1 MSIIKPNNNTLSA
14 ITALPA
20 AISTG
25 KVLQVVSTS
34 NATDVAFTSTTYGD
48 VITLNITPTKTT
60 SDILVQAQL
69 QYQGNTSSGQDQ
81 GTGFKILR
89 DSTELLT
96 SGGYQSYLYDFG
108 DSIDNRTNFSVSYL
122 DTAHNTTSQVT
133 YKIQGNNNTGGSTL
147 TFNNDGKSMLWL
159 MEIDQ

>member
-14 ITALPA
+14 ITTLPA

-25 KVLQVVSTS
+25 KVLQVVSTQDGT
-34 NATDVAFTSTTYGD
+34 NVAFTSTTYAD
-48 VITLNITPTKTT
+48 VITLAITPTKST
-60 SDILVQAQL
+60 SDILIQANL

-81 GTGFKILR
+81 GTGFKIYR

-96 SGGYQSYLYDFG
+96 SGGYQSYLYDSG
-108 DSIDNRTNFSVSYL
+108 DSIDNRTNFSVAHL
-122 DTAHNTTSQVT
+122 DNAHNTTSQVT
-133 YKIQGNNNTGGSTL
+133 YKIQGNNNTGGGTL
-147 TFNNDGKSMLWL
+147 TFNDTGRSTLWL

>member
-1 MSIIKPNNNTLSA
+1 MAIIKPNNNTISA
-14 ITALPA
+14 ITALP
-20 AISTG
+20 TGLGG
-25 KVLQVVSTS
+25 KVLQVVSTQ
-34 NATDVAFTSTTYGD
+34 NGTNVAFTSTTYAD
-48 VITLNITPTKTT
+48 VITLAITPTKST
-60 SDILVQAQL
+60 SDILIQANL

-81 GTGFKILR
+81 GTGFKIYR

-96 SGGYQSYLYDFG
+96 SGGYQSYLYDYG

-133 YKIQGNNNTGGSTL
+133 YKIQGNNNTGGGTL
-147 TFNNDGKSMLWL
+147 TFNDTGRSTLWL